1 MKTTNDFNFL
11 TKSEAD
17 EISKAQFFSMIIV
30 AKFVGFIIMSFL
42 AYSTKTDGY
51 WYGAFIFFTFSVSAF
66 LICLSNNVKFFSIF
80 KANVDRVKHEKVVKF
95 FNDLPLYDFTLTKQ
109 IITKIEQDRGYFIV
123 DDFKKIKR
131 KLESKLKYMEN
142 TPEGDVIQKLIISV
156 EDVLG
161 KTEVKS

>member
-17 EISKAQFFSMIIV
+17 AISKAQFFSIIIV
-30 AKFVGFIIMSFL
+30 AKFVGFIIMSYL
-42 AYSTKTDGY
+42 AYSQNNEGY
-51 WYGAFIFFTFSVSAF
+51 WICAFIFFTFSVSAF
-66 LICLSNNVKFFSIF
+66 LMCISDNVNFFSIF
-80 KANVDRVKHEKVVKF
+80 KANVDRVQREKVVKF
-95 FNDLPLYDFTLTKQ
+95 FHDLPLYDFTLTKEVM
-109 IITKIEQDRGYFIV
+109 TKIEQDRGYFIV

-131 KLESKLKYMEN
+131 MLESKLEYMGN

-156 EDVLG
+156 EQVLE